1 MNYATA
7 IGLEVHVELKT
18 NSKLFCG
25 CRNEFSR
32 QPNTNVCP
40 VCLGY
45 PGVLPVV
52 NKKAVDLLIK
62 SALSLDCKV
71 SSYSKFDR
79 KNYFYPDMPKNYQ
92 ISQYDMPLA
101 ENGFIEV
108 KSGEALKKIRV
119 KRVHLEEDT
128 GKSVHQGTI
137 DKSEYTLEDY
147 NRAGV
152 PLMEIVTEPDITS
165 PEEAYEFLTKL
176 KKTLHWIEVSDCKME
191 EGSLRCDAN
200 ISVRP
205 AGMPLPNYK
214 VEIKNLNS
222 FKSVLRALAYEQ
234 NRQTELLKNNEKIEQ
249 CTRGW
254 DEDKEVTIL
263 MRGKEDVHDYRYF
276 PEPDLLPMEV
286 NSEWINKI
294 KTEIPELPEEKTARF
309 ISQYKLTNY
318 DSEVLIQTKEFSR
331 FFEESVKKYPNAKI
345 VCNWLTQDISKIL
358 NDANIE
364 IKDSKLTID
373 NFVKMLE
380 LIDSG
385 VISGKIAKSII
396 EDVINGENPE
406 TIVKEKSLTVISDEG
421 ALEAIVGKVL
431 ADNADSVE
439 KYKSGNEKVFGFIVG
454 QVMKET
460 KGKAA
465 PNVVNEMLMRKLKG

>member
-1 MNYATA
+1 MEFITA

-101 ENGFIEV
+101 ENGFIAV
-108 KSGEALKKIRV
+108 KAGETLKKIRV

-152 PLMEIVTEPDITS
+152 PLMEIVTEPDIIS

-200 ISVRP
+200 ISVRQ
-205 AGMPLPNYK
+205 AGTTLPDYK

-263 MRGKEDVHDYRYF
+263 MRSKEDVHDYRYF

-309 ISQYKLTNY
+309 MSQYKLSSY
-318 DSEVLIQTKEFSR
+318 DADVLTQTKEFSR
-331 FFEESVKKYPNAKI
+331 FFEEAVKKYPNAKI

-358 NDANIE
+358 NDTNIE
-364 IKDSKLTID
+364 IKDSKLTVD

-380 LIDSG
+380 LLDSG

-406 TIVKEKSLTVISDEG
+406 TIVKEKGLTVISDEG
-421 ALEAIVGKVL
+421 MLEVIVEKVL

-439 KYKSGNEKVFGFIVG
+439 KYKSGNEKVFGFMVG

-465 PNVVNEMLMRKLKG
+465 PNVVNEMLMKRLKK